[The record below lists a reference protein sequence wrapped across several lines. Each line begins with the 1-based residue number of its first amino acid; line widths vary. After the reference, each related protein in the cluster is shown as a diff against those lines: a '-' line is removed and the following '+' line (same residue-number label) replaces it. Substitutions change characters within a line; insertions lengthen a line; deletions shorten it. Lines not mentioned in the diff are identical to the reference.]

1 MWARRW
7 LGQHR
12 SYFLPVGLLVAGIS
26 CLVFGFLPF
35 PAFEELTRRTVPIL
49 AFVLAMTLVTELVA
63 DAGLFQVLT
72 DKIAVF
78 GRGRVWVLW
87 LLVIGLATVSTIFLS
102 LDTTAVLVTPMVV
115 LLAVHARIPPLPFA
129 LTTAWL
135 ANTASMLLPVSNLTN
150 LLAQSRLALSPLSFA
165 GLVWAP
171 AIAGI
176 VVPVALLGLAFRKQ
190 LGGRYGPQPSHVVR
204 DRPLLLACAG
214 TLLVLLP
221 ALVSGVPVQFPAM
234 AAALILLGV
243 FVLRRP
249 SSLRW
254 SMVPWRPLML
264 TIGLF
269 MVVESLHAIGLTP
282 LLAAVSGSGDGFPSL
297 LRLAGIGAAAANG
310 ANNLPAYLALE
321 PVAGSPVRLAA
332 LLIGVNMGPLISP
345 WASLATLLWHER
357 LQALNVQVRWGG
369 FAVAGLIAVVLLLP
383 LSVLV
388 LWLSSGAA

>member
-1 MWARRW
+1 M
-7 LGQHR
+7 
-12 SYFLPVGLLVAGIS
+12 LVAGVL
-26 CLVFGFLPF
+26 CLAFGFLRL
-35 PAFEELTRRTVPIL
+35 PAFEELTARTVPIL
-49 AFVLAMTLVTELVA
+49 AFVLAMTVVTELVA

-87 LLVIGLATVSTIFLS
+87 LLVIALATVSTVFLS
-102 LDTTAVLVTPMVV
+102 LDTTAVLVTPVVV
-115 LLAVHARIPPLPFA
+115 LLAVHARIPALPFA
-129 LTTAWL
+129 LTAVWL

-150 LLAQSRLALSPLSFA
+150 LLAQSRLGMSPVSFA

-176 VVPVALLGLAFRKQ
+176 VVPVTLLGMAFRKQ
-190 LGGRYGPQPSHVVR
+190 LAGRYGPQPTHNVR
-204 DRPLLLACAG
+204 DRPLLLMCAA
-214 TLLVLLP
+214 TLVVLLP

-234 AAALILLGV
+234 AAALVLLGV
-243 FVLRRP
+243 FLRRRP
-249 SSLRW
+249 GSLRW

-269 MVVESLHAIGLTP
+269 MVVETLHDIGLTP
-282 LLAAVSGSGDGFPSL
+282 LLAGIAGTGDGFPSL
-297 LRLAGIGAAAANG
+297 LRLAGLGAAAANG

-357 LQALNVQVRWGG
+357 LQALNVQIRWGG
-369 FAVAGLIAVVLLLP
+369 FAAAGLVAVVLLLP